1 MVLSAFEKISLQTD
15 ASAVFEQIK
24 TASVFEKLTHLESLS
39 VILSK
44 LDGSHKVPGTEEANQ
59 ESEHI
64 DSNEDTESLG
74 MGNVSIVFTP
84 KGDEIKT
91 AYKIVELS
99 KIIPSHTEDGRINSA
114 YSEELQPRDRE
125 RKSSFAQVDKIAG
138 NLNPKRLTSSDL
150 TSHGSPIVGK
160 DLMVESGNGRTMAII
175 KAYKSNKAEEYKDH
189 IVNVAAKFGFKTA
202 SIAAMEQ
209 PILVRVRLTKLD
221 REKFARDSN
230 SSDLQS
236 MSATEQA
243 FADAQSI
250 SDHILG
256 LFNPSDDGN
265 LFGVSNRSFVDAF
278 INEIGLEASAGL
290 FDSAGIPNK
299 QLRERMKAAIFVKAY
314 KNKALAE
321 LAIESDDPEIT
332 NIINALGFAAN
343 EFTEMQAIN
352 GELHKQL
359 SDGISDSVVDFSQT
373 NANDRSDLA
382 SEALG
387 ALVRA
392 TELVRE
398 AKQKNVPLESLLDQ
412 NDMFS
417 TGDPAAEAL
426 AMFIKS
432 NNRSAKRMAFAFKS
446 LAKEINND
454 LINQGSAIGDLFGEP
469 QDLTLIDVLTRVN
482 IKVISEF
489 GNDAKTIEI
498 DRLDVQA
505 NAAATSDS
513 SSQNQPTTKQKEVGN
528 YKKGRVKFA
537 GFDIAIE
544 NPKGSTRSGTAK
556 DGSEWK
562 INLKHHYGDLMG
574 TKGADG
580 DPLDVFIGDNSEF
593 TDVYIADQID
603 PNTRKFDEHK
613 IMLGF
618 NSKQDARKA
627 YLINYDE
634 NWQGLGALSVMS
646 LDKFK
651 QWVSSGNTKSAINYK
666 AGDFQEKTM
675 VENTEYLNPVD
686 YESIN
691 SLELKK
697 EMFKAEEEGHTLESI
712 SAVMD
717 HWLIK
722 NPQN

>member
-1 MVLSAFEKISLQTD
+1 MALSAFEKISLQTD

-175 KAYKSNKAEEYKDH
+175 KAYKSNKAEEYKDY

-265 LFGVSNRSFVDAF
+265 LFGVSNRSFIDAF

-373 NANDRSDLA
+373 DANDRSDLA

-454 LINQGSAIGDLFGEP
+454 LINQGSAIGDLFGES

-482 IKVISEF
+482 DKVISEF

-498 DRLDVQA
+498 DRLDIQA

-593 TDVYIADQID
+593 TDVYIVDQID

-675 VENTEYLNPVD
+675 VENTEFLNPVD

-697 EMFKAEEEGHTLESI
+697 AMFTAEEEGHTLESI
-712 SAVMD
+712 SAAMD